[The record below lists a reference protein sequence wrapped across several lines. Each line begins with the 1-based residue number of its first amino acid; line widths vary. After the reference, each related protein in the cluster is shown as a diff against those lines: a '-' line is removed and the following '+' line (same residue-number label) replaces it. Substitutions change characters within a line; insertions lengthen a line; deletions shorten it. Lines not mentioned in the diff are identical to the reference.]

1 MKNTFGADD
10 KVIPMHVPAN
20 LIRWLENEGYEC
32 AELLQDSGVD
42 TQDIDSP
49 EMLITLA
56 QHHQLIQNILR
67 ITNNPHIGLAF
78 AKQVRYTNMGSVG
91 WALVSSA
98 TLLESLK
105 TFLKY
110 LKLRSPLIQ
119 TKMHESNGNV
129 HIVYSDSLDVMP
141 IRQFYYEI
149 MLGGLSGF
157 FEMFA
162 GNQLKSDPEL
172 SPPEKIVVR
181 VALPEFPLLQ
191 THKRLLELDIDI
203 LFDQDITEVIYP
215 ARYLEFKSSLADP
228 VTAKMAR
235 EICDEQLRQIEPS
248 EDLIAR
254 INHIVQDKTN
264 SFPSLVEVAAEICV
278 SPRTLRREL
287 KKRDTTYQIL
297 LDTARE
303 KMAIKLLKS
312 STLTI
317 HEISEKLGYKDPTN
331 FGRAFR
337 KWTGKPPGAYRTTG
351 K

>member
-10 KVIPMHVPAN
+10 KIIPMHVPAN
-20 LIRWLENEGYEC
+20 VIRWLEREGYDR
-32 AELLQDSGVD
+32 AKLVQGSGID
-42 TQDIDSP
+42 AQDIDTP
-49 EMLITLA
+49 EVLITLA

-67 ITNNPHIGLAF
+67 ISNNPHIGLAF

-119 TKMHESNGNV
+119 MKMHETAGNV
-129 HIVYSDSLDVMP
+129 HIVYSDALDVAA

-149 MLGGLSGF
+149 MLGGMSML
-157 FEMFA
+157 FEMFS
-162 GNQLKSDPEL
+162 GNQLKPDPKTG
-172 SPPEKIVVR
+172 SSEKVVVR
-181 VALPEFPLLQ
+181 VALPEFPILKQ
-191 THKRLLELDIDI
+191 HQYLEQLNIDI
-203 LFDQDITEVIYP
+203 LFNQDITEVIYP
-215 ARYLEFKSSLADP
+215 TRYLKLKSILADP
-228 VTAKMAR
+228 VTAKLAR
-235 EICDEQLRQIEPS
+235 EICDEQLRQVDHS
-248 EDLIAR
+248 EDLITR
-254 INHIVQDKTN
+254 IKHIVQDTTH
-264 SFPSLVEVAAEICV
+264 SFPSLVEVAEQICV

-287 KKRDTTYQIL
+287 KKRDTTYQTL

-303 KMAIKLLKS
+303 KMAIKLLTS

-337 KWTGKPPGAYRTTG
+337 KWTGKPPGAYRTGG

>member
-10 KVIPMHVPAN
+10 KVIPIHVPAN
-20 LIRWLENEGYEC
+20 VIRWLEREGYDR
-32 AELLQDSGVD
+32 AELVQGSGID
-42 TQDIDSP
+42 AQDIDSP

-56 QHHQLIQNILR
+56 QHHQLILNILN
-67 ITNNPHIGLAF
+67 ISNNPHIGLAF

-98 TLLESLK
+98 TLLESLQ

-110 LKLRSPLIQ
+110 QKLRSPLIQ
-119 TKMHESNGNV
+119 MKMHESGGNV
-129 HIVYSDSLDVMP
+129 HIVYSDSLDAVP

-149 MLGGLSGF
+149 MLGGMSGF
-157 FEMFA
+157 FEMFG
-162 GNQLKSDPEL
+162 GNQLKPNPKYGPS
-172 SPPEKIVVR
+172 EKVVIR

-191 THKRLLELDIDI
+191 EHSFLAELDTDI
-203 LFDQDITEVIYP
+203 LFNQNITEVIFP
-215 ARYLEFKSSLADP
+215 ARYLELKSSLADP

-235 EICDEQLRQIEPS
+235 EICDEQLRQVDPS

-254 INHIVQDKTN
+254 INHIVQDTTH
-264 SFPSLVEVAAEICV
+264 SFPSLVEVAEKICV

-287 KKRDTTYQIL
+287 KKRDTTYQTL

-303 KMAIKLLKS
+303 KMAIKLLTS

-337 KWTGKPPGAYRTTG
+337 KWTGNPPGAYRTGG

>member
-10 KVIPMHVPAN
+10 KIIPMHVPAN
-20 LIRWLENEGYEC
+20 VIRWLESGGYERT
-32 AELLQDSGVD
+32 ELVQGSGVNE
-42 TQDIDSP
+42 QDIDTP
-49 EMLITLA
+49 ETLITLA
-56 QHHQLIQNILR
+56 QHHQLILNILN
-67 ITNNPHIGLAF
+67 ISNNPHIGLVF

-105 TFLKY
+105 AFLKY

-119 TKMHESNGNV
+119 VKMHESGGNV
-129 HIVYSDSLDVMP
+129 HIVYSDSLGTTA

-149 MLGGLSGF
+149 MLGGMSGF
-157 FEMFA
+157 LEVFG
-162 GNQLKSDPEL
+162 GNQLKPNPKYGPS
-172 SPPEKIVVR
+172 EKVVIR

-191 THKRLLELDIDI
+191 EHSFLAELDTDI
-203 LFDQDITEVIYP
+203 LFNQDITEVIFP
-215 ARYLEFKSSLADP
+215 ARYLELKSTLADP

-235 EICDEQLRQIEPS
+235 EICDEQLRQVDPS

-254 INHIVQDKTN
+254 INNIVQDKTN
-264 SFPSLVEVAAEICV
+264 RFPSLVEVAAEICV

-287 KKRDTTYQIL
+287 KKRDTTYQTL

-303 KMAIKLLKS
+303 KMAVNLLKK

-337 KWTGKPPGAYRTTG
+337 KWTGKTPGTYRSKG
-351 K
+351 Q

>member
-10 KVIPMHVPAN
+10 KVIPIHVPAN
-20 LIRWLENEGYEC
+20 VIRWLEREGYDR
-32 AELLQDSGVD
+32 AELVKGSGID
-42 TQDIDSP
+42 AQDIDTP
-49 EMLITLA
+49 EVLITLA
-56 QHHQLIQNILR
+56 QHHQLILNILN
-67 ITNNPHIGLAF
+67 ISNNPHIGLAF

-110 LKLRSPLIQ
+110 QKLRSPLIQ
-119 TKMHESNGNV
+119 MKMHESGGNV
-129 HIVYSDSLDVMP
+129 HIVYSDSLDAVP

-149 MLGGLSGF
+149 MLGGMSGF
-157 FEMFA
+157 FEMF
-162 GNQLKSDPEL
+162 GGSQLLSNQEL
-172 SPPEKIVVR
+172 SPPEKVVIR

-191 THKRLLELDIDI
+191 EHTYLKELDIDI
-203 LFDQDITEVIYP
+203 LFDQDVTEVIYP
-215 ARYLEFKSSLADP
+215 ARYLELKSSMADP

-235 EICDEQLRQIEPS
+235 EICDEQLRQINPS

-254 INHIVQDKTN
+254 INHIVQDTTH
-264 SFPSLVEVAAEICV
+264 SFPSLVEVAEKICV

-287 KKRDTTYQIL
+287 KKRDTTYQTL

-303 KMAIKLLKS
+303 KMAIKLLTS

-337 KWTGKPPGAYRTTG
+337 KWTGKPPGAYRTGG